1 MPVVTGNPT
10 VLERLNEAAAA
21 LTEAR
26 VKVRDAAKVLYHES
40 VPVTVHRDVLFVMD
54 TLDDRVNDLAEV
66 AGMLDTE
73 PDPLTARVRDLHR
86 VKRAAETVR
95 RVDVEGDLPAL
106 GDARR
111 AMDQAIRSIAGD
123 VDGLAGMPEDRR

>member
-1 MPVVTGNPT
+1 MPVVAGNPT

-66 AGMLDTE
+66 AGMLDVE
-73 PDPLTARVRDLHR
+73 PDPLSARVRELRR
-86 VKRAAETVR
+86 VERAADAVR
-95 RVDVEGDLPAL
+95 RVDVDGDLSAL

-123 VDGLAGMPEDRR
+123 VDGLAGMPEDQR

>member
-1 MPVVTGNPT
+1 MPVVAGNPT

-66 AGMLDTE
+66 AGRLDAE
-73 PDPLTARVRDLHR
+73 PDPLAARVRELHR
-86 VKRAAETVR
+86 VKRAADAVR

>member
-26 VKVRDAAKVLYHES
+26 VKVRDAAKVLYDES

-54 TLDDRVNDLAEV
+54 VLDDRVNDLAEV
-66 AGMLDTE
+66 AGRLDAE
-73 PDPLTARVRDLHR
+73 PDPLAARVRELHR
-86 VKRAAETVR
+86 VKRAADAVR

-123 VDGLAGMPEDRR
+123 VDGLAGMPEDQR